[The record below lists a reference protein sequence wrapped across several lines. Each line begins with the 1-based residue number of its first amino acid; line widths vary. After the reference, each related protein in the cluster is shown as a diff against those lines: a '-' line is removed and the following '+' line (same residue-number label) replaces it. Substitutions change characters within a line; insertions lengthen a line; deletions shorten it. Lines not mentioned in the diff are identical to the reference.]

1 MKTLHIWRREFG
13 AYFRSPFGFVVLA
26 AFLLLSGYFFYSD
39 LVFFFLWGGQSLHRG
54 LWDHAFLDMRLV
66 LLLVVPLITMRLFAE
81 ERKLGTMELLWTYPV
96 TDRQIVAGKFLASF
110 SFLLLMVTPTALYP
124 QVVALLCAVSPGPLI
139 AAYLGI
145 VLLGTAF
152 IACGMAASSITES
165 QVLSAVL
172 TYAVLVLSWF
182 LTWNEAIASEPV
194 MRGLLYLS
202 LFDRFYGFAS
212 GVIDTSDIAFF
223 LVFTGFSL
231 FLTLRVLESRS
242 WRGVW

>member
-39 LVFFFLWGGQSLHRG
+39 LLFFFLWGGQSLHRG

-96 TDRQIVAGKFLASF
+96 TDREIVAGKFLASS

-124 QVVALLCAVSPGPLI
+124 QVLALLCAVSPGPLI

-202 LFDRFYGFAS
+202 LFDRFYSFAS

-223 LVFTGFSL
+223 VVFIGFFL
-231 FLTLRVLESRS
+231 FLTLRVLESRN

>member
-13 AYFRSPFGFVVLA
+13 AYFRSPLGFVVLA
-26 AFLLLSGYFFYSD
+26 VFLLLSGYFFYSD
-39 LVFFFLWGGQSLHRG
+39 LVFFILWGGQSLHLG
-54 LWDHAFLDMRLV
+54 LWRHVFLDMRLV

-81 ERKLGTMELLWTYPV
+81 ERRLGTIELLWTYPV
-96 TDRQIVAGKFLASF
+96 TDREIVAGKFLACF
-110 SFLLLMVTPTALYP
+110 SFLILMVAPTALYP
-124 QVVALLCAVSPGPLI
+124 QILALLHPVSMGPLV
-139 AAYLGI
+139 AAYLGT

-165 QVLSAVL
+165 QILSAVV

-182 LTWNEAIASEPV
+182 LTWNEAVASEYL

-202 LFDRFYGFAS
+202 LFDRFYGFTS
-212 GVIDTSDIAFF
+212 GVIDTRDIAFF
-223 LVFTGFSL
+223 LLFTGFFL
-231 FLTLRVLESRS
+231 FLTLRVLQSRN